1 VNLFSKNYYT
11 QKNLAKT
18 IYTND
23 RRTLT
28 FTKFLKP
35 GTMCIGYLI
44 NRNAAEIALSR
55 MTGRKVTS
63 TADWPMRWKY
73 KVEFYQ
79 SRTTMI
85 DSNESTSLIEDS
97 GKRVIKVPSVLR
109 LVVHIFRLSGIPSLL
124 AGLSNEN
131 ALDHYKDLVIFPIRL
146 RLNSICNHYEK
157 ALPDYRKAI
166 FLK

>member
-1 VNLFSKNYYT
+1 MS
-11 QKNLAKT
+11 
-18 IYTND
+18 
-23 RRTLT
+23 
-28 FTKFLKP
+28 
-35 GTMCIGYLI
+35 IGYLI

-55 MTGRKVTS
+55 ITGRKITS
-63 TADWPMRWKY
+63 TSDWPMRWKY

-85 DSNESTSLIEDS
+85 ESDALTSLIGET
-97 GKRVIKVPSVLR
+97 GERVIKVPSVLR
-109 LVVHIFRLSGIPSLL
+109 LVVRIIRLSGIPSLL

-146 RLNSICNHYEK
+146 RFNSIWNHYEK
-157 ALPDYRKAI
+157 VLPDYRKAI